1 MENNENIDTNKII
14 IEELEKEL
22 DIAKKYIEENNRKA
36 EHWNEI
42 IDSLKNESEAKLR
55 ETREYYEK
63 IINDLD
69 NEKMELERKLQAI
82 EGSRSYKMIRKIKGM
97 LGDKNE

>member
-1 MENNENIDTNKII
+1 MQ
-14 IEELEKEL
+14 
-22 DIAKKYIEENNRKA
+22 
-36 EHWNEI
+36 HWKGI

-55 ETREYYEK
+55 ETREHYQK

-69 NEKMELERKLQAI
+69 KEKVELERKLQAI